1 MCGVSYV
8 RAAMIDIFEHNPI
21 NPLTQWMVRS
31 CHNENAMLLGDR
43 RLSNNAF

>member
-8 RAAMIDIFEHNPI
+8 RAAMIDIYPI